1 MNDPAKYIR
10 HYYGKVYIAG
20 DGDDKNPWDA
30 KALWSDDASF
40 VVGPPWSP

>member
-1 MNDPAKYIR
+1 MNAPAKYIR

-20 DGDDKNPWDA
+20 DGDDRNPRDT
-30 KALWSDDASF
+30 KALWSDGF